1 MAPLKR
7 HDRRMLSVDYRW
19 SQFKSG
25 ALRREIPVSID
36 QHHYAQLI
44 VSPCHYCWGEPTQAS
59 RIGIDRMDSKKGY
72 SLENCVP
79 CCPVCNFMKNT
90 MKYADFLSHVQ
101 LIAGHVYKPSGS
113 TVYHAQQGPPPHQP
127 RWRPAQPQTQT
138 PSPWQQAP
146 PLLLPQQAQMQ
157 PPEVHIHYH
166 VNSPCPCVFK
176 NNYPNPLQAP

>member
-44 VSPCHYCWGEPTQAS
+44 VSPCHYCWGAPTQAS

-127 RWRPAQPQTQT
+127 RWRRGDLRSRRRRRHGHGSKRLHCCCLSRLRCSRRKCTSIT
-138 PSPWQQAP
+138 T
-146 PLLLPQQAQMQ
+146 
-157 PPEVHIHYH
+157 
-166 VNSPCPCVFK
+166 
-176 NNYPNPLQAP
+176 